1 MVVGATSPTSF
12 NTVRMAG
19 LLPMTLTG
27 AARSFGESSWD
38 KWWFSQADLMAA
50 SNSPLLNLK
59 TAFEK
64 AGQGCSA
71 LILLGDAN
79 PNRSH
84 RISPAG

>member
-1 MVVGATSPTSF
+1 MLRGIIFQVRIGQFEKRRRGAQA
-12 NTVRMAG
+12 V
-19 LLPMTLTG
+19 LLQM
-27 AARSFGESSWD
+27 D
-38 KWWFSQADLMAA
+38 KGPGQ
-50 SNSPLLNLK
+50 LNLK